1 MDIPVAL
8 FLMALRWLNPPEER
22 AWRGFRRMFT
32 LLEGQL
38 ARELTEQSGLSM
50 ADYTVLSN
58 LVEAERR
65 TWRITEL
72 ADHMQWSQS
81 RLSHQIR
88 RMETRGLVRRQ
99 DVTQDGRGTIVVLT
113 REGTRAIAAAAPG
126 HFRSVRQHMI
136 DLLTD
141 EQLQT
146 LGDIS
151 DVVVTHLMSLDG
163 DGSEVIAGSR
173 SPQAVVKGDDRNT

>member
-1 MDIPVAL
+1 
-8 FLMALRWLNPPEER
+8 
-22 AWRGFRRMFT
+22 MFT

-38 ARELTEQSGLSM
+38 ARELIDESGLSM

-58 LVEAERR
+58 LVEAEGRA
-65 TWRITEL
+65 WRITGL

-88 RMETRGLVRRQ
+88 RMESRGLVRKEN
-99 DVTQDGRGTIVVLT
+99 VTEDGRGTVAVLT
-113 REGTRAIAAAAPG
+113 REGRRAIAAAAPG
-126 HFRSVRQHMI
+126 HFRYVRRHMI

-141 EQLQT
+141 EQLKT

-151 DVVVTHLMSLDG
+151 ETVVAHLMSLKQEDH
-163 DGSEVIAGSR
+163 AGT
-173 SPQAVVKGDDRNT
+173 DRGPWPR

>member
-1 MDIPVAL
+1 
-8 FLMALRWLNPPEER
+8 MALRWLNPTEER

-38 ARELTEQSGLSM
+38 ARELTDESGLSM

-58 LVEAERR
+58 LVEAEGRR
-65 TWRITEL
+65 WRITEL

-88 RMETRGLVRRQ
+88 RMETRGLVQRD
-99 DVTQDGRGTIVVLT
+99 DVSDDGRGTVVVLT
-113 REGTRAIAAAAPG
+113 RDGTRAIAAAALG
-126 HFRSVRQHMI
+126 HFRSVRMHMI

-151 DVVVTHLMSLDG
+151 DIVVSHLTSLNGATTEVRADG
-163 DGSEVIAGSR
+163 FEVAPSG
-173 SPQAVVKGDDRNT
+173 G

>member
-1 MDIPVAL
+1 
-8 FLMALRWLNPPEER
+8 MALRWLSPTEER

-38 ARELTEQSGLSM
+38 ARELTDESGLSM

-58 LVEAERR
+58 LVEAEGRR
-65 TWRITEL
+65 WRITEL

-88 RMETRGLVRRQ
+88 RMETRGLVRRE
-99 DVTQDGRGTIVVLT
+99 DVTEDGRGTVVVLA

-126 HFRSVRQHMI
+126 HFASVRQHMI

-141 EQLQT
+141 EQLRV

-151 DVVVTHLMSLDG
+151 ETVIGHLSSLDQ
-163 DGSEVIAGSR
+163 R
-173 SPQAVVKGDDRNT
+173 SGG

>member
-1 MDIPVAL
+1 MDIPITCS
-8 FLMALRWLNPPEER
+8 LMALRWLNPTEER

-38 ARELTEQSGLSM
+38 ARELTDESGLSM

-58 LVEAERR
+58 LVEAEGRR
-65 TWRITEL
+65 WRITEL

-88 RMETRGLVRRQ
+88 RMQTRGLVQRE
-99 DVTQDGRGTIVVLT
+99 DVTGDGRGTVVVLT
-113 REGTRAIAAAAPG
+113 RDGTRAIAAAAPG
-126 HFRSVRQHMI
+126 HFRSVRKHMI

-146 LGDIS
+146 IGDIAYI
-151 DVVVTHLMSLDG
+151 VVAHLTSLDG
-163 DGSEVIAGSR
+163 RDLEATGNEFDVA
-173 SPQAVVKGDDRNT
+173 T